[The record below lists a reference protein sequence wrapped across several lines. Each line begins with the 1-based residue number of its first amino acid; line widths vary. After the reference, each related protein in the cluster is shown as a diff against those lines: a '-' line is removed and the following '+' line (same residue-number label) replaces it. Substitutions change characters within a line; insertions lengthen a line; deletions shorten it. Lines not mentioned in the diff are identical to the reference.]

1 MGKRITDTE
10 RLREEYE
17 GYPEDIVSR
26 LLDGAKDADL
36 APAALLIEAA
46 KTIDDLRNGRGG

>member
-1 MGKRITDTE
+1 MGKRITDIE

-17 GYPEDIVSR
+17 GYPDDIVSR
-26 LLDGAKDADL
+26 LLDGAKDADR

>member
-1 MGKRITDTE
+1 MTAAE
-10 RLREEYE
+10 LREKYKDD
-17 GYPEDIVSR
+17 PEDIVTM

-36 APAALLIEAA
+36 APASLLLEAA